1 MLTNPMLVMLKK
13 LKLSLKRLKLKS
25 LRKTKKHQFPL
36 AFALINQCFIVLLKL
51 IIFKGKIWTNSG
63 SVEWRCF
70 FPEHLILNFFRLK
83 VKVKV
88 DLLKLTLKL
97 GFPHNYFQILRQKY
111 SKSLY
116 LENVKVRRL
125 QYSLIARLVMT
136 VQLYSLPA
144 WLAGAVNNNNR
155 EFVWV
160 GWWWITV

>member
-13 LKLSLKRLKLKS
+13 LKLSLKRLKIKS

-36 AFALINQCFIVLLKL
+36 AFALIIQCFIVLLKL
-51 IIFKGKIWTNSG
+51 IIFKGKIWANWLHWCVCECTKSG

-97 GFPHNYFQILRQKY
+97 VFPHNYFQILRQKY

-116 LENVKVRRL
+116 LENVKVRPRDD
-125 QYSLIARLVMT
+125 YME
-136 VQLYSLPA
+136 QLHWSQ
-144 WLAGAVNNNNR
+144 
-155 EFVWV
+155 
-160 GWWWITV
+160 